1 MIVTDT
7 PTGAAT
13 PEGGVAAAPSM
24 PTAAPPDIVTLIM
37 WPQDAVTLNYLLY
50 SGAEITLAL
59 RGAGSVNEGR
69 TDTDAVTLQYLMDVY
84 RIPLPV
90 RLPYGTTPRVDELI
104 PPVLENDAE
113 PEGQVFQ

>member
-1 MIVTDT
+1 M
-7 PTGAAT
+7 TGWSPFVPNEADDSSL
-13 PEGGVAAAPSM
+13 PVAALEYRFTNPSDAPAEC
-24 PTAAPPDIVTLIM
+24 AAGERVRALKLNKYDEKVGRRLI
-37 WPQDAVTLNYLLY
+37 T
-50 SGAEITLAL
+50 EITN
-59 RGAGSVNEGR
+59 R
-69 TDTDAVTLQYLMDVY
+69 LQYLMDVY